1 MRYFPFKSIS
11 NGFLDIKKF
20 LFGKNVYG
28 SVNNLLTHLYSTDGT
43 LVNSKQIKESLEVFV
58 DKDR

>member
-20 LFGKNVYG
+20 LFGKMYMALK
-28 SVNNLLTHLYSTDGT
+28 NLLTHLYSTYGT